1 MVEDEVR
8 RWAVD
13 DTMRGVIEDT
23 RDGYDS
29 MARGEGSR
37 RMRQGNGAEETQQGR
52 GGDGQWAG
60 AGSGCAVT
68 L

>member
-23 RDGYDS
+23 RDGYYS
-29 MARGEGSR
+29 MARGEVSR